1 MLCILMKKSV
11 SAKSKIKCKIK
22 VSNKDVL
29 NRAIA
34 KGGREGVTT
43 PLETGLSA
51 NLESYRHIVC
61 FGGKF
66 FNL

>member
-1 MLCILMKKSV
+1 MLYIEKSV
-11 SAKSKIKCKIK
+11 SAKSEVKCKIK
-22 VSNKDVL
+22 ASNKDVL

-34 KGGREGVTT
+34 KGGREGITA
-43 PLETGLSA
+43 PLEKGLSA